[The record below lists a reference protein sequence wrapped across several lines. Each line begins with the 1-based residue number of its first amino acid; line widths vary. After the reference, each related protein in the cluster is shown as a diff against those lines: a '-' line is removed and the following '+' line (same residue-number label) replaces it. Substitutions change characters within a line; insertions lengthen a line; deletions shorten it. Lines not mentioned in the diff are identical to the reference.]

1 MSSDLQENIVF
12 SGNTVTITLDKNWL
26 YTLTDNTITIV
37 VKASLSPLIVG
48 VVIGGSLG
56 VVILVAVLIVL
67 MILSQKQNKKIK
79 EELLEE
85 NKEKMKFI
93 GESNIVGR
101 LKTGENVTQIKGSD
115 IKAAKKAKKEAKK
128 NAKNRKQEAG

>member
-1 MSSDLQENIVF
+1 MTSV
-12 SGNTVTITLDKNWL
+12 VTTQI
-26 YTLTDNTITIV
+26 
-37 VKASLSPLIVG
+37 SPLVMGI
-48 VVIGGSLG
+48 VIGGGAGILL
-56 VVILVAVLIVL
+56 LVAILIIL
-67 MILSQKQNKKIK
+67 MVLSQKQNKKIK

-128 NAKNRKQEAG
+128 NAKNR